1 MNQPLNWTLILN
13 TPEYGWPADLVADA
27 KAARDAEAFGA
38 LPTPAIQSAA
48 AEARRL
54 KYQLELYAPAL
65 AQDEAEIRR
74 HNRVVR
80 LFVGGIFIAGLMIG
94 GSIAIALQV

>member
-1 MNQPLNWTLILN
+1 MTQPLNWPLILK

-74 HNRVVR
+74 HNRVVCW
-80 LFVGGIFIAGLMIG
+80 FVGGIFIAGLLIG